1 MFRLSGSSQPKI
13 SKGGTRVQE
22 EATQKTIAFAV
33 KTTKLTAGVLKK
45 LIKMYLDSQK
55 QKANQP
61 KHGKM
66 SIKELVGQNAGV
78 SNIEVTDGNIKSFE
92 RVAKK
97 YNVDFAIKKDKT
109 TEPPRY
115 LVFFKGRDADVLTQA
130 FKEFVKVNE
139 KKQNRN
145 RVSVK
150 EKLAHFKEIV
160 AKNKNRERAREHQK
174 DRGQSL

>member
-1 MFRLSGSSQPKI
+1 M
-13 SKGGTRVQE
+13 QE

-61 KHGKM
+61 KHGKI

-130 FKEFVKVNE
+130 FKEFVRSGE
-139 KKQNRN
+139 KQKGKKRI
-145 RVSVK
+145 SVK
-150 EKLAHFKEIV
+150 QKLAHFKEV
-160 AKNKNRERAREHQK
+160 LAESRGKERVKEHQK
-174 DRGQSL
+174 DREQSL

>member
-1 MFRLSGSSQPKI
+1 MSRGGKERYEVFVAQAVCSTIGLLQPKI

-61 KHGKM
+61 KHGKI

-115 LVFFKGRDADVLTQA
+115 LVFFKGRDADVLTRHL
-130 FKEFVKVNE
+130 
-139 KKQNRN
+139 RN
-145 RVSVK
+145 LLR
-150 EKLAHFKEIV
+150 
-160 AKNKNRERAREHQK
+160 
-174 DRGQSL
+174 

>member
-1 MFRLSGSSQPKI
+1 
-13 SKGGTRVQE
+13 VQE

-78 SNIEVTDGNIKSFE
+78 SNIGWSILVTAD
-92 RVAKK
+92 
-97 YNVDFAIKKDKT
+97 
-109 TEPPRY
+109 Y
-115 LVFFKGRDADVLTQA
+115 LVIHIIYTA
-130 FKEFVKVNE
+130 
-139 KKQNRN
+139 
-145 RVSVK
+145 
-150 EKLAHFKEIV
+150 
-160 AKNKNRERAREHQK
+160 
-174 DRGQSL
+174 